1 VTGCCACVRMR
12 RRADVNQTE
21 AGDDV
26 GSGLKGSNVNHNNL
40 PNSDQQQEPGATA
53 DAAAPVSTV

>member
-1 VTGCCACVRMR
+1 MR